1 MQQISN
7 YMKLKLLLSITLAA
21 VLFSCTQES
30 VNQPIFDRAYALFSD
45 GEYAM
50 SEEYLN
56 NHESDLKQPLSD
68 ADSVYLTLLKSL
80 YKGKFT
86 LYDYNGIADTARLNH
101 CIDFYRKTSDSE
113 KLAWT
118 LYLKSAK
125 NMFLGNYATGTV
137 VMRQAEDVAKSLTNN
152 ELKFHITFW
161 RYIAL
166 GSTLDLGEH
175 GLELVEKIRPY
186 ARSTDQKAHYLAAKI
201 DIFYLNGLIDSAK
214 YYVRESEKIDTA
226 NYGFLSEYGL
236 IFAEEEPEKSLRYAL
251 KAAEINPWNDAAKM
265 SRIKSYLCLNR
276 LQDAIDFYQ
285 SSSFFNANRALIL
298 KDFFDYYH
306 RHGMTAEADRTAAE
320 LIPLVH
326 TILQGTTISSRVYT
340 ASTNYDLDLLRLANQ
355 NRTQRIVFALVL
367 GFAALIALLTVI
379 FVRQRRRYE
388 RELAQ
393 NRQILK
399 ESHDKIEE
407 LRTAGE
413 SADNEREIAR
423 LQRKINEI
431 ESRYAEIYSQ
441 GKQLYEEI
449 FARGGNSG
457 QWNKRDYERFLEYYK
472 TLDLSL
478 LAQIEEEYNSL
489 NPRQTFFKI
498 LQAKGF
504 EKEQIMR
511 TMCIQEDVTYRAL
524 KSKVEGLRVE

>member
-1 MQQISN
+1 
-7 YMKLKLLLSITLAA
+7 MKLKLLLSITLAA
-21 VLFSCTQES
+21 VLFGCTQES

-45 GEYAM
+45 GEYEM
-50 SEEYLN
+50 SEEYLK

-86 LYDYNGIADTARLNH
+86 LFDLNGIADTARLNH

-113 KLAWT
+113 KLAWA
-118 LYLKSAK
+118 LYLKSVK
-125 NMFLGNYATGTV
+125 NMFSGNYATGV
-137 VMRQAEDVAKSLTNN
+137 VVLRQAEDVAKTLTNN
-152 ELKFHITFW
+152 ELKFHITLM
-161 RYIAL
+161 RYSSE
-166 GSTLDLGEH
+166 GSPFDLGAH

-186 ARSTDQKAHYLAAKI
+186 TRSTDQKAHYLAIKT
-201 DIFYLNGLIDSAK
+201 DIFFFNGLMDSAI
-214 YYVRESEKIDTA
+214 YYIRESEKIDTT
-226 NYGFLSEYGL
+226 NYGFLAEYGL

-251 KAAEINPWNDAAKM
+251 KASEINPWNDVAKM

-285 SSSFFNANRALIL
+285 SSSIGDGNRALVL
-298 KDFFDYYH
+298 EYFFDYYH
-306 RHGMTAEADRTAAE
+306 RHGMSAEADRTAAE
-320 LIPLVH
+320 LRPLVH
-326 TILQGTTISSRVYT
+326 KIFQSATESSRVYT
-340 ASTNYDLDLLRLANQ
+340 ASTNYDFDLLRLANQ
-355 NRTQRIVFALVL
+355 NRTQRIVFSLVL

-388 RELAQ
+388 RELSQ

-511 TMCIQEDVTYRAL
+511 TMCIQEDGTYRAL
-524 KSKVEGLRVE
+524 KSKVEGARKPDKIRDAE

>member
-1 MQQISN
+1 MRQISN
-7 YMKLKLLLSITLAA
+7 YMKLKLLLSITLAT

-45 GEYAM
+45 GEYEM
-50 SEEYLN
+50 SEEYLK

-86 LYDYNGIADTARLNH
+86 LLDWKSLDTTRLNH

-113 KLAWT
+113 KLAWS
-118 LYLKSAK
+118 LYLKSVKNLFSGDYAK
-125 NMFLGNYATGTV
+125 AV
-137 VMRQAEDVAKSLTNN
+137 VVLRQAEDVAKTLTNN
-152 ELKFHITFW
+152 ELKFHIAYW
-161 RYIAL
+161 RFTAD
-166 GSTLDLGEH
+166 GSTFDLGER
-175 GLELVEKIRPY
+175 GMGLVEKMRPY
-186 ARSTDQKAHYLAAKI
+186 ARSTDQKAHYLDAKI
-201 DIFYLNGLIDSAK
+201 SIFYLNGMIDSAK

-226 NYGFLSEYGL
+226 NYGFLCDYAL
-236 IFAEEEPEKSLRYAL
+236 VFAEEESEKSLRYSL
-251 KAAEINPWNDAAKM
+251 KASEINPWNDGAKIA
-265 SRIKSYLCLNR
+265 RIKSYLWLNR

-285 SSSFFNANRALIL
+285 NSAFIGDGNRFLVTE
-298 KDFFDYYH
+298 DFFHYYH
-306 RHGMTAEADRTAAE
+306 RHGMSAEADRTAAE
-320 LIPLVH
+320 LIQLYH
-326 TILQGTTISSRVYT
+326 NILQGITESSRVYS
-340 ASTNYDLDLLRLANQ
+340 ASTNYDFDLLRLANQ

-367 GFAALIALLTVI
+367 GFAALIALLTVV

-504 EKEQIMR
+504 EKEQIMLA
-511 TMCIQEDVTYRAL
+511 MGIMEDGTFRAL
-524 KSKVEGLRVE
+524 KSKVEGQKK

>member
-1 MQQISN
+1 
-7 YMKLKLLLSITLAA
+7 MKLKLLLSAFLAV
-21 VLFSCTQES
+21 VLIGCTEES

-45 GEYAM
+45 GEYEM
-50 SEEYLN
+50 SEEYLK

-86 LYDYNGIADTARLNH
+86 LLDWKSLDTTRLNY

-118 LYLKSAK
+118 IYLKSVKNLFSGDYAK
-125 NMFLGNYATGTV
+125 AV
-137 VMRQAEDVAKSLTNN
+137 VVLRQAEDVAKTLTNN
-152 ELKFHITFW
+152 ELKFHIAYW
-161 RYIAL
+161 RFTAD
-166 GSTLDLGEH
+166 GSTFDLGER
-175 GLELVEKIRPY
+175 GMGLVEKMRPY
-186 ARSTDQKAHYLAAKI
+186 ARSTDQKAHYLDAKI
-201 DIFYLNGLIDSAK
+201 CIFYLNGLIDSAK

-226 NYGFLSEYGL
+226 NYGFLSDYAL
-236 IFAEEEPEKSLRYAL
+236 VFAEEEPEKSLRYAL
-251 KAAEINPWNDAAKM
+251 KASEINPWNDAAKM
-265 SRIKSYLCLNR
+265 ARIKSYLWLNR
-276 LQDAIDFYQ
+276 LQDAIDFYHN
-285 SSSFFNANRALIL
+285 SVFIGDGNRFLVIE
-298 KDFFDYYH
+298 DFFHYYH
-306 RHGMTAEADRTAAE
+306 RHGMSAEADRVAAE
-320 LIPLVH
+320 LISLYH
-326 TILQGTTISSRVYT
+326 KILQGITESSRVYS
-340 ASTNYDLDLLRLANQ
+340 ASTNYDFDLLRLANQ

-367 GFAALIALLTVI
+367 GFAALIALLTVV

-431 ESRYAEIYSQ
+431 EGRYAEIYSQ
-441 GKQLYEEI
+441 GKKLYEEI

-478 LAQIEEEYNSL
+478 LAQIEEEYSSL

-498 LQAKGF
+498 LQMKGY
-504 EKEQIMR
+504 EKEQVMR
-511 TMCIQEDVTYRAL
+511 TMGIQEDGTFRAL
-524 KSKVEGLRVE
+524 KSKVEGLKK